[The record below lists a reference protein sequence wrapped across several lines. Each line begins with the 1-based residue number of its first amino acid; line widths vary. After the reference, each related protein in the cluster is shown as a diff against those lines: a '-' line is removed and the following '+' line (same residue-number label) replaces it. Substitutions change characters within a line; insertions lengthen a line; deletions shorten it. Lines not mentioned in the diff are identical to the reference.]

1 MRTQSVRF
9 FVAIALS
16 VALLSACG
24 PSADRS
30 ARIVTDV
37 PFGLDQTTTTST
49 TTPAPTT
56 TNPEAELT
64 NQISLYF
71 VSTNRLVSVPQ
82 NVKQDSTVQDAIDS
96 LLDIRPEREENSYSR
111 SAIPKNLSLTVEVTR
126 GLAVVDANKSL
137 LEIVTTL
144 EQRLAIGQIVL
155 TLTSL
160 PGIGQVLFTVDGI
173 PQSVPRGAGDTAK
186 ANQPV
191 AFDDYA
197 SLLLSSAPPSPL
209 FIAPQNDE
217 LIP

>member
-209 FIAPQNDE
+209 FIAPQNNE
-217 LIP
+217 LVP

>member
-1 MRTQSVRF
+1 MSTQSVKF
-9 FVAIALS
+9 FIAIALS
-16 VALLSACG
+16 STIVGACG
-24 PSADRS
+24 PSPDRT
-30 ARIVTDV
+30 ARVVTDV

-64 NQISLYF
+64 NQISLYY
-71 VSTNRLVSVPQ
+71 VSTNRLVSVLQ

-96 LLDIRPEREENSYSR
+96 LLDLRPEREENSYSR

-209 FIAPQNDE
+209 FIAPQNDG
-217 LIP
+217 LVP

>member
-1 MRTQSVRF
+1 
-9 FVAIALS
+9 
-16 VALLSACG
+16 
-24 PSADRS
+24 
-30 ARIVTDV
+30 
-37 PFGLDQTTTTST
+37 
-49 TTPAPTT
+49 
-56 TNPEAELT
+56 
-64 NQISLYF
+64 
-71 VSTNRLVSVPQ
+71 
-82 NVKQDSTVQDAIDS
+82 VKQDITAQEVINM
-96 LLDIRPEREENSYSR
+96 LLKMRPERIENSYTR
-111 SAIPKNLSLTVEVTR
+111 SAIPKDLSMSVEVTR
-126 GLAVVDANKSL
+126 GLAVVDANQSL

-144 EQRLAIGQIVL
+144 EQRLTIGQIVL

-209 FIAPQNDE
+209 FIAPQDDG

>member
-1 MRTQSVRF
+1 MKTRSVKL
-9 FVAIALS
+9 VATIVLS
-16 VALLSACG
+16 STLLSACG
-24 PSADRS
+24 PSPDKS

-64 NQISLYF
+64 NQISLYY
-71 VSTNRLVSVPQ
+71 VSTNRLVSVQQ
-82 NVKQDSTVQDAIDS
+82 NVKQDSTAQDAINS
-96 LLDIRPEREENSYSR
+96 LLDFRPEREENSYSR

-197 SLLLSSAPPSPL
+197 SLLLSSAPSSPL

>member
-1 MRTQSVRF
+1 MNTQTVKF

-56 TNPEAELT
+56 TNPETELT

-82 NVKQDSTVQDAIDS
+82 NVKQDSTAQDAIDS
-96 LLDIRPEREENSYSR
+96 LLGIRPEREENSYSR

-144 EQRLAIGQIVL
+144 EQRLAIGQNVL

-209 FIAPQNDE
+209 FIAPQNDV
-217 LIP
+217 LVP

>member
-1 MRTQSVRF
+1 MRTRSVKF

-16 VALLSACG
+16 GALLSACR
-24 PSADRS
+24 PSPDNS

-64 NQISLYF
+64 NQISLYY
-71 VSTNRLVSVPQ
+71 VSINRLVSVPQ

-96 LLDIRPEREENSYSR
+96 LLDIRPERKENSYSR

-197 SLLLSSAPPSPL
+197 SLLLSSAPSSPL
-209 FIAPQNDE
+209 FFAPQNNE
-217 LIP
+217 LVP

>member
-71 VSTNRLVSVPQ
+71 VSTNRLVSLQQ
-82 NVKQDSTVQDAIDS
+82 NVKQDSTAQDAIDS

-209 FIAPQNDE
+209 FIAPQNDG
-217 LIP
+217 LVP

>member
-24 PSADRS
+24 PNADRS

-209 FIAPQNDE
+209 FIAPQNNE
-217 LIP
+217 LVP

>member
-1 MRTQSVRF
+1 MNTKILPLFLVILVGTSVF
-9 FVAIALS
+9 
-16 VALLSACG
+16 SACG
-24 PSADRS
+24 PSPDDN
-30 ARIVTDV
+30 ARILTDV

-49 TTPAPTT
+49 TMPTPTT
-56 TNPEAELT
+56 TNPESELT
-64 NQISLYF
+64 NQISLYY
-71 VSTNRLVSVPQ
+71 VSTNRLISNPQ
-82 NVKQDSTVQDAIDS
+82 NVKQEFTAQDAIDS
-96 LLDIRPEREENSYSR
+96 LLKIRPESEEGSYSR

-137 LEIVTTL
+137 LEIITTL

-160 PGIGQVLFTVDGI
+160 PGIGQVLFTVDGV

-191 AFDDYA
+191 AYDDYV
-197 SLLLSSAPPSPL
+197 SLLLTSTPSSPL
-209 FIAPQNDE
+209 FIAPENEE

>member
-64 NQISLYF
+64 NQISLYY
-71 VSTNRLVSVPQ
+71 VSTNRLVSVLQ

-96 LLDIRPEREENSYSR
+96 LLDLRPEREENSYSR

-209 FIAPQNDE
+209 FIAPQNNE
-217 LIP
+217 LVP

>member
-96 LLDIRPEREENSYSR
+96 LLDLRPEREENSYSR

-209 FIAPQNDE
+209 FIAPQNDG
-217 LIP
+217 LVP

>member
-1 MRTQSVRF
+1 MNTQTVKF

-56 TNPEAELT
+56 TNPETELT

-82 NVKQDSTVQDAIDS
+82 NVKQDSTAQDAIDS
-96 LLDIRPEREENSYSR
+96 LLGIRPEREENSYSR
-111 SAIPKNLSLTVEVTR
+111 SAIPKNLSLSVEVTR

-197 SLLLSSAPPSPL
+197 SLLLSSAPSNPL

>member
-1 MRTQSVRF
+1 MNTQTVKF
-9 FVAIALS
+9 FIAIALS
-16 VALLSACG
+16 STFVSACG
-24 PSADRS
+24 PSPDRT

-64 NQISLYF
+64 NQISLYY
-71 VSTNRLVSVPQ
+71 VSTNRLVSVLQ

-96 LLDIRPEREENSYSR
+96 LLDLRPEREENSYSR

-209 FIAPQNDE
+209 FIAPQNDV
-217 LIP
+217 LVP

>member
-1 MRTQSVRF
+1 
-9 FVAIALS
+9 L
-16 VALLSACG
+16 
-24 PSADRS
+24 
-30 ARIVTDV
+30 
-37 PFGLDQTTTTST
+37 
-49 TTPAPTT
+49 
-56 TNPEAELT
+56 
-64 NQISLYF
+64 
-71 VSTNRLVSVPQ
+71 
-82 NVKQDSTVQDAIDS
+82 
-96 LLDIRPEREENSYSR
+96 ENSYSR

-137 LEIVTTL
+137 LEIATTL

-197 SLLLSSAPPSPL
+197 SLLLSSAPASPL
-209 FIAPQNDE
+209 FIAPENK
-217 LIP
+217 

>member
-24 PSADRS
+24 PSADRT

-64 NQISLYF
+64 NQISLYYL
-71 VSTNRLVSVPQ
+71 STNRLVSVLQ

-96 LLDIRPEREENSYSR
+96 LLDLRPEREENSYSR

-209 FIAPQNDE
+209 FIAPQNDV
-217 LIP
+217 LVP

>member
-24 PSADRS
+24 PSADRT

-64 NQISLYF
+64 NQISLYY
-71 VSTNRLVSVPQ
+71 VSTNRLVSVLQ

-96 LLDIRPEREENSYSR
+96 LLDLRPEREENSYSR

-209 FIAPQNDE
+209 FIAPQNDG
-217 LIP
+217 LVP

>member
-1 MRTQSVRF
+1 MMTRSVKL

-16 VALLSACG
+16 GALLSACG

-64 NQISLYF
+64 NQISLYY
-71 VSTNRLVSVPQ
+71 VST
-82 NVKQDSTVQDAIDS
+82 
-96 LLDIRPEREENSYSR
+96 IRPEREENSYSR

-197 SLLLSSAPPSPL
+197 SLLLSSAPSSPL

>member
-71 VSTNRLVSVPQ
+71 VSTNRLVSLQQ
-82 NVKQDSTVQDAIDS
+82 NVKQDSTAQDAIDS

-209 FIAPQNDE
+209 FIAPQNDV
-217 LIP
+217 LVP

>member
-1 MRTQSVRF
+1 MTKRHFRL
-9 FVAIALS
+9 FVV
-16 VALLSACG
+16 VALGTGFLSACG
-24 PSADRS
+24 PSPDRS

-49 TTPAPTT
+49 TTPSPTT
-56 TNPEAELT
+56 TNPEDELT
-64 NQISLYF
+64 NQISLFY
-71 VSTNRLVSVPQ
+71 VSTNRLIGTQQ
-82 NVKQDSTVQDAIDS
+82 NVKQDSTAQDAIDA
-96 LLDIRPEREENSYSR
+96 LLSIRPESLENSYSR

-126 GLAVVDANKSL
+126 GLAVVDANNSL
-137 LEIVTTL
+137 LEIATTL

-197 SLLLSSAPPSPL
+197 SLLLSSAPSSPL
-209 FIAPQNDE
+209 FIAPQNE
-217 LIP
+217 GLVP

>member
-71 VSTNRLVSVPQ
+71 VSTNRLVSVLQ

-96 LLDIRPEREENSYSR
+96 LLDLRPEREENSYSR

-209 FIAPQNDE
+209 FIAPQNDG
-217 LIP
+217 LVP

>member
-1 MRTQSVRF
+1 MSTRTVKF
-9 FVAIALS
+9 FFAIALS
-16 VALLSACG
+16 SAFVSACG
-24 PSADRS
+24 PSPDRT

-64 NQISLYF
+64 NQISLYY
-71 VSTNRLVSVPQ
+71 VSTNRLVSVLQ
-82 NVKQDSTVQDAIDS
+82 NAKQDSTVQDAIDS
-96 LLDIRPEREENSYSR
+96 LLDLRPEREENSYSR

-209 FIAPQNDE
+209 FIAPQNDV
-217 LIP
+217 LVP

>member
-1 MRTQSVRF
+1 
-9 FVAIALS
+9 
-16 VALLSACG
+16 
-24 PSADRS
+24 
-30 ARIVTDV
+30 
-37 PFGLDQTTTTST
+37 
-49 TTPAPTT
+49 
-56 TNPEAELT
+56 
-64 NQISLYF
+64 LYY

-197 SLLLSSAPPSPL
+197 SLLLSSAPSSPL

>member
-1 MRTQSVRF
+1 MSTRTVKF
-9 FVAIALS
+9 FFAIALS
-16 VALLSACG
+16 STFVSACG

-64 NQISLYF
+64 NQISLYY
-71 VSTNRLVSVPQ
+71 VSTNRLVSVLQ

-96 LLDIRPEREENSYSR
+96 LLDLRPEREENSYSR

-209 FIAPQNDE
+209 FIAPQNDG
-217 LIP
+217 LVP

>member
-1 MRTQSVRF
+1 M
-9 FVAIALS
+9 
-16 VALLSACG
+16 
-24 PSADRS
+24 
-30 ARIVTDV
+30 
-37 PFGLDQTTTTST
+37 
-49 TTPAPTT
+49 
-56 TNPEAELT
+56 
-64 NQISLYF
+64 
-71 VSTNRLVSVPQ
+71 
-82 NVKQDSTVQDAIDS
+82 
-96 LLDIRPEREENSYSR
+96 
-111 SAIPKNLSLTVEVTR
+111 EVTR

-209 FIAPQNDE
+209 FIAPQNDG
-217 LIP
+217 LVP

>member
-64 NQISLYF
+64 NQISLYY
-71 VSTNRLVSVPQ
+71 VSTNRLVSVLQ

-96 LLDIRPEREENSYSR
+96 LLDLRPEREENSYSR

-209 FIAPQNDE
+209 FIAPQNDG
-217 LIP
+217 LVP

>member
-71 VSTNRLVSVPQ
+71 VSTNRLVSLQQ
-82 NVKQDSTVQDAIDS
+82 NVKQDSTAQDAIDS

-209 FIAPQNDE
+209 FIAPQNNE
-217 LIP
+217 LVP

>member
-1 MRTQSVRF
+1 MNTQSVKF
-9 FVAIALS
+9 FIAIALS

-71 VSTNRLVSVPQ
+71 VSTNRLVSLQQ
-82 NVKQDSTVQDAIDS
+82 NVKQDSTAQDAIDS

-209 FIAPQNDE
+209 FIAPQNDV
-217 LIP
+217 LVP

>member
-1 MRTQSVRF
+1 MRTQTVKF

-56 TNPEAELT
+56 TNPETELT
-64 NQISLYF
+64 NQISLYY
-71 VSTNRLVSVPQ
+71 VSTNRLVSVQQ
-82 NVKQDSTVQDAIDS
+82 NVKQDSTAQDAIDS
-96 LLDIRPEREENSYSR
+96 LLGIRPEREENSYSR
-111 SAIPKNLSLTVEVTR
+111 SAIPKNLSLSVEVTR

-197 SLLLSSAPPSPL
+197 SLLLSSAPSSPL

>member
-1 MRTQSVRF
+1 MRVKVLPLLLVMLSGTSV
-9 FVAIALS
+9 
-16 VALLSACG
+16 LSACG
-24 PSADRS
+24 PSPDGN
-30 ARIVTDV
+30 ARILTDV

-49 TTPAPTT
+49 TVPVSTT
-56 TNPEAELT
+56 TNPESELT
-64 NQISLYF
+64 NQVSLYY
-71 VSTNRLVSVPQ
+71 VSTNRLISKPQ
-82 NVKQDSTVQDAIDS
+82 SVKQEFTAQDAINS
-96 LLDIRPEREENSYSR
+96 LLTIRPENEEGSYSR

-137 LEIVTTL
+137 LEIITTL

-160 PGIGQVLFTVDGI
+160 PGIGQVLFTVDGV

-191 AFDDYA
+191 AYDDYV
-197 SLLLSSAPPSPL
+197 SLLLTSSPSSPL
-209 FIAPQNDE
+209 FIAPQNEE

>member
-1 MRTQSVRF
+1 MSAPTVKF
-9 FVAIALS
+9 FIAIALS
-16 VALLSACG
+16 CTFVSACG
-24 PSADRS
+24 PSPDRT

-64 NQISLYF
+64 NQISLYY
-71 VSTNRLVSVPQ
+71 VSTNRLVNVPQ
-82 NVKQDSTVQDAIDS
+82 NVKQDSTAQDAIDS
-96 LLDIRPEREENSYSR
+96 LLGIRPEREENSYSR

-197 SLLLSSAPPSPL
+197 SLLLSSAPPNPL
-209 FIAPQNDE
+209 FIAPQNNE

>member
-1 MRTQSVRF
+1 MSTRAVKF
-9 FVAIALS
+9 FFAITLIS
-16 VALLSACG
+16 TFVSACG
-24 PSADRS
+24 PSPDRT

-64 NQISLYF
+64 NQISLYY
-71 VSTNRLVSVPQ
+71 VSTNRLVSVLQ

-96 LLDIRPEREENSYSR
+96 LLDLRPEREENSYSR

-209 FIAPQNDE
+209 FIAPQNDV
-217 LIP
+217 LVP

>member
-1 MRTQSVRF
+1 MRTQTVKF

-56 TNPEAELT
+56 TNPETELT
-64 NQISLYF
+64 NQISLYY
-71 VSTNRLVSVPQ
+71 VSTNRLVSVQQ
-82 NVKQDSTVQDAIDS
+82 NVKQDSTAQDAIDS
-96 LLDIRPEREENSYSR
+96 LLGIRPEREENSYSR

-197 SLLLSSAPPSPL
+197 SLLLSSAPSSPL

>member
-1 MRTQSVRF
+1 MRPRSVKF
-9 FVAIALS
+9 FVAVALS
-16 VALLSACG
+16 CILVGACG
-24 PSADRS
+24 PIPDRS

-49 TTPAPTT
+49 TTPTPTT
-56 TNPEAELT
+56 TNPESELT
-64 NQISLYF
+64 NQISLFY
-71 VSTNRLVSVPQ
+71 VSTNRLISVQQ
-82 NVKQDSTVQDAIDS
+82 NVKQDSTAQDAIDS
-96 LLDIRPEREENSYSR
+96 LLGIRPEREENSYSR

-197 SLLLSSAPPSPL
+197 SLLLSSAPSSPL

>member
-1 MRTQSVRF
+1 MRTRSTNF
-9 FVAIALS
+9 LVAITLS
-16 VALLSACG
+16 GTLLSACG
-24 PSADRS
+24 PSPDRS
-30 ARIVTDV
+30 ARIVTEV

-64 NQISLYF
+64 NQISLYY

-160 PGIGQVLFTVDGI
+160 PGIGQVLFTVDGV

-197 SLLLSSAPPSPL
+197 SLLLSSAPSNPL

>member
-1 MRTQSVRF
+1 MMTRSVKL

-16 VALLSACG
+16 GALLSACG

-64 NQISLYF
+64 NQISLYY

-197 SLLLSSAPPSPL
+197 SLLLSSAPSSPL